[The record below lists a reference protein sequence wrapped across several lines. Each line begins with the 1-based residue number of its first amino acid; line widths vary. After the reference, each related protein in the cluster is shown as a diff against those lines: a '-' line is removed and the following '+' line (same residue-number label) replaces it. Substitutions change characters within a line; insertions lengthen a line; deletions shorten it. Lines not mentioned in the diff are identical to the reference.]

1 MNLAVFPKVRQRAGP
16 SKLKG
21 VYADLDELIRL
32 QFKATGFSFL
42 PKQPVHSLLSGRHAS
57 RLRGRGLDFE
67 EVRNYIPGDDIRT
80 IDWKIT
86 ARTQKPHIR
95 VYTEER
101 ERPVLVVA
109 DQRIS
114 MFFGTRVNMKSVT
127 AAEAAA
133 LAAWRVVSAGDR
145 VGAVVFNDS
154 EIREVRPHR
163 SKKTVM
169 QILNIIVEQ
178 NHLLG
183 VDRGITSSPDM
194 LNKTLEK
201 VVHLA
206 KHDYLVCIMSDFFGI
221 TDNTNR
227 LIKLI
232 SRHNDVIIGLIYDPI
247 AKELPDAGK
256 IVISDSGKQIELDM
270 GSRKLREQY
279 PEILEG
285 RLKSLTDEL
294 AKYGVPVLPI
304 HTAEGV
310 AEQVRA
316 VLGYSPGMRRR

>member
-1 MNLAVFPKVRQRAGP
+1 MNLAVFPKVRQRTGP
-16 SKLKG
+16 SELKG
-21 VYADLDELIRL
+21 IYTDLDELIRL
-32 QFKATGFSFL
+32 QFKATGFSFF

-67 EVRNYIPGDDIRT
+67 EVRKYVPGDDIRT
-80 IDWKIT
+80 IDWKVT
-86 ARTQKPHIR
+86 ARTQKPHTR

-101 ERPVLVVA
+101 ERPVLVVV

-178 NHLLG
+178 NHALG
-183 VDRGITSSPDM
+183 VDRGITSEPDM

-221 TDNTNR
+221 TDDTNR

-247 AKELPDAGK
+247 AKELPDVGR
-256 IVISDSGKQIELDM
+256 IVISDSEKQIEFDM
-270 GSRKLREQY
+270 GSRKLREKY

-294 AKYGVPVLPI
+294 TKYGVPVLPI

-316 VLGYSPGMRRR
+316 VLGYSPGVRRR

>member
-1 MNLAVFPKVRQRAGP
+1 MKHPMVKPRRPGEEKT
-16 SKLKG
+16 KG

-32 QFKATGFSFL
+32 QFKAAGFSFL

-67 EVRNYIPGDDIRT
+67 EVRKYVPGDDIRT
-80 IDWKIT
+80 IDWKVT
-86 ARTQKPHIR
+86 ARTQIPHTR
-95 VYTEER
+95 VYSEER
-101 ERPVLVVA
+101 ERPVLVVV

-154 EIREVRPHR
+154 ETREIRPHR

-169 QILNIIVEQ
+169 QILDVIVDQ
-178 NHLLG
+178 NHSLG

-201 VVHLA
+201 VVHMA
-206 KHDYLVCIMSDFFGI
+206 GHDYLVCVISDFFGI
-221 TDNTNR
+221 TDDTNR
-227 LIKLI
+227 LVKLI

-247 AKELPDAGK
+247 ARELPDAGK
-256 IVISDSGKQIELDM
+256 IVVSDRGKQIELDLS
-270 GSRKLREQY
+270 SRKLREQY

-285 RLKSLTDEL
+285 RLKRLTDEL
-294 AKYGVPVLPI
+294 TKYGVPVLPI
-304 HTAEGV
+304 HTAQGV
-310 AEQVRA
+310 AEQLQA
-316 VLGYSPGMRRR
+316 ALGYSPRTQRG

>member
-1 MNLAVFPKVRQRAGP
+1 
-16 SKLKG
+16 
-21 VYADLDELIRL
+21 
-32 QFKATGFSFL
+32 
-42 PKQPVHSLLSGRHAS
+42 
-57 RLRGRGLDFE
+57 
-67 EVRNYIPGDDIRT
+67 
-80 IDWKIT
+80 
-86 ARTQKPHIR
+86 
-95 VYTEER
+95 
-101 ERPVLVVA
+101 
-109 DQRIS
+109 
-114 MFFGTRVNMKSVT
+114 MKSVT